1 MFKIQGISRMVAGTA
16 AAALLM
22 SSAGSAFADEIIK
35 LGLSVPLS
43 GAAANWGKGAE
54 WLCNAAAKEI
64 AETGGVKVGG
74 KVYNYKCV
82 ALDNKYN
89 AAEGTKVAQT
99 LLNREGIK
107 FIGGSLGT
115 APVKALQSLSERQG
129 ALLFTTAWGSSI
141 KGPKFPLTFTSM
153 NTPNEISYALT
164 RYVKQAN
171 PTVKTVALLNP
182 NDATGQETEMI
193 ARKAWAAVGAK
204 VVSSD
209 WYDRGTTE
217 FQPIASKI
225 AASKA
230 DLVDLGATPPG
241 DSGIVF
247 KELEVIGW
255 KGVRVVEVG
264 TGAEAIVGT
273 GGAAVEGAYMG
284 AALVFDSALT
294 TPKQR
299 KLNEGGRAAIGESLN
314 SVQIAFY
321 DSVKALKAAMES
333 AQSVDPRVVAAALPK
348 VKFESFYGTSSFG
361 RKDTYGTPQ
370 QILIPV
376 IVTQI
381 KGGKLVEVSRVEPE
395 EMRSAK

>member
-1 MFKIQGISRMVAGTA
+1 MFKIHSISRMVAGSA
-16 AAALLM
+16 VAILL
-22 SSAGSAFADEIIK
+22 AGSASLACADDIIK
-35 LGLSVPLS
+35 LGLSIPLS
-43 GAAANWGKGAE
+43 GAAANWGKGSE
-54 WLCNAAAKEI
+54 WLCNAAAREI
-64 AETGGVKVGG
+64 AEEGGVKVGG

-82 ALDNKYN
+82 AFDNKYN

-115 APVKALQSLSERQG
+115 APVKALQSLSEREG
-129 ALLFTTAWGSSI
+129 ALHFTTAWGRSI
-141 KGPKFPLTFTSM
+141 KGPKFPLTFTIM
-153 NTPNEISYALT
+153 NTPNEIAYALT
-164 RYVKQAN
+164 RYVKEAH
-171 PTVKTVALLNP
+171 PAVKSVALLNP

-193 ARKAWAAVGAK
+193 ARAAWSAVGVK

-217 FQPIASKI
+217 FQPIASKM
-225 AASKA
+225 AATKA
-230 DLVDLGATPPG
+230 DLVDLGATPPA

-247 KELEVIGW
+247 KELQVIGW

-264 TGAEAIVGT
+264 TGAEGIVAT
-273 GGAAVEGAYMG
+273 GGAAVEDTYMG
-284 AALVFDSALT
+284 AAVVFDSALS

-299 KLNEGGRAAIGESLN
+299 KLNEGGHAAIGENLN

-321 DSVKALKAAMES
+321 DSVKALKAAMELS
-333 AQSVDPRVVAAALPK
+333 QSIDPKVVAAALPR
-348 VKFESFYGTSSFG
+348 VKFESFYGTSGFG
-361 RKDTYGTPQ
+361 RKDTYGSAQ

-381 KGGKLVEVSRVEPE
+381 KGGKLIEVKRIEPE
-395 EMRSAK
+395 EMKQKK